1 MNIELT
7 KELKE
12 SLAALFFDALYENFY
27 ITRKDNSQIYTLDSV
42 DWDIVVYHLSDID
55 LIKQVTADLIKERD
69 ELKAHCDFLTYA
81 FNRCYSCV
89 PDDGSFVSNECFQ
102 EFSDKLLQTPQQS
115 LADLIKERDEL
126 KAHCGKLFGLVN
138 DLDSY
143 LDTNEFTSISHGSI
157 FHQQMKHLIT
167 FAPQQSLNEIKAQAI
182 EAAIEVL
189 PAWIDEDCDPAIK
202 VDDLSN
208 YAKKLREQAK

>member
-27 ITRKDNSQIYTLDSV
+27 ITPKDNSQIYTLDSV
-42 DWDIVVYHLSDID
+42 DWDIVIDHLSDID
-55 LIKQVTADLIKERD
+55 LIKQVT
-69 ELKAHCDFLTYA
+69 
-81 FNRCYSCV
+81 
-89 PDDGSFVSNECFQ
+89 
-102 EFSDKLLQTPQQS
+102 
-115 LADLIKERDEL
+115 ADLIKERDEL

-182 EAAIEVL
+182 NEA
-189 PAWIDEDCDPAIK
+189 IDEIGFIECAGKIPAI
-202 VDDLSN
+202 DLFDLREYVSQ
-208 YAKKLREQAK
+208 LREQAK